1 MAGIGSNT
9 LRAVLKE
16 RGWSHSMLVAELRRQ
31 AAAAG
36 EALPKT
42 ESVLTLVS
50 RWVNNHQQPDGFY
63 RDLLARALD
72 RPAAELF
79 GEEDQAA
86 DLEAG
91 AEPWRLARA
100 LELSSVGATALEGIE
115 ATVADFARRYP
126 SASPATLL
134 DPVAGHYRDVSR
146 LLEGPLPV
154 AHRRRLVVVAGVLA
168 GLAGNLAFD
177 LKQRPRAE
185 GYFSVALQAA
195 HEAESADLGAWT
207 LAMRSILPA
216 YDGDPSGALALIQQ
230 GQAFVDHSMTAT
242 RRAWLAAMEAKAH
255 AGLGDARACDDALG
269 RAAAAIERGEA
280 SENRLGTDFFDLPRL
295 LAFKGTSALLLR
307 QPRAARAALAEGLA
321 LRPPSDVK
329 GRSLAR
335 LDLAAAHVQE
345 REPEQAH
352 AAALEALSIPPQYRV
367 GPILQRARQIQADLA
382 PWSEERQVR
391 DLADRLR
398 AILAA

>member
-1 MAGIGSNT
+1 MAGIGSNS

-16 RGWSHSMLVAELRRQ
+16 QGWSHSKLVAELRRR
-31 AAAAG
+31 AAATG

-42 ESVLTLVS
+42 ESLLTLVS

-63 RDLLARALD
+63 RDLLARALQ

-79 GEEDQAA
+79 GEDDQAA
-86 DLEAG
+86 ELETG
-91 AEPWRLARA
+91 AEPWRLARV
-100 LELSSVGATALEGIE
+100 LELSSVGAAALEAME
-115 ATVADFARRYP
+115 LAVADFARRYP
-126 SASPATLL
+126 STPPATLL
-134 DPVAGHYRDVSR
+134 DPVATHYRDVSR
-146 LLEGPLPV
+146 LLEGALPI

-185 GYFSVALQAA
+185 AYFTVALQAA
-195 HEAESADLGAWT
+195 QEAESADLGAWS

-216 YDGDPSGALALIQQ
+216 YHGDPAAALALIQQ
-230 GQAFVDHSMTAT
+230 GQAFAGQAVTAT

-255 AGLGDARACDDALG
+255 AGLGDARPCSEALG
-269 RAAAAIERGEA
+269 QATDAIENAGPA
-280 SENRLGTDFFDLPRL
+280 ENRLGTDFFDVPRL
-295 LAFKGTSALLLR
+295 LAFKGTCALLLH
-307 QPRAARAALAEGLA
+307 QPRAARAVLAEGLA

-335 LDLAAAHVQE
+335 LDLAAAYVQE

-352 AAALEALSIPPQYRV
+352 ATALEALSIPPQYRV
-367 GPILQRARQIQADLA
+367 GPILQRARRVQADLA
-382 PWSEERQVR
+382 PWSDERPVR
-391 DLADRLR
+391 DLADQLR

>member
-1 MAGIGSNT
+1 MAGNGSNI
-9 LRAVLKE
+9 LRTVLKE
-16 RGWSHSMLVAELRRQ
+16 RGWSHSKLVAELRRQ
-31 AAAAG
+31 AAATG
-36 EALPKT
+36 EGLPKT
-42 ESVLTLVS
+42 ESLLTLVS
-50 RWVNNHQQPDGFY
+50 RWVNNRQQPDDFY

-86 DLEAG
+86 ELEAG
-91 AEPWRLARA
+91 AEPWRLARV
-100 LELSSVGATALEGIE
+100 LELSSVGAASLEAIE
-115 ATVADFARRYP
+115 LAVADFARRYP
-126 SASPATLL
+126 STPPATLL
-134 DPVAGHYRDVSR
+134 DPVASHYRDVSR

-185 GYFSVALQAA
+185 GYFSVAPQAA
-195 HEAESADLGAWT
+195 HEAE
-207 LAMRSILPA
+207 
-216 YDGDPSGALALIQQ
+216 
-230 GQAFVDHSMTAT
+230 
-242 RRAWLAAMEAKAH
+242 H
-255 AGLGDARACDDALG
+255 AGP
-269 RAAAAIERGEA
+269 

-295 LAFKGTSALLLR
+295 LAFKGTCALLLR

-345 REPEQAH
+345 RELELAH
-352 AAALEALSIPPQYRV
+352 T
-367 GPILQRARQIQADLA
+367 
-382 PWSEERQVR
+382 
-391 DLADRLR
+391 
-398 AILAA
+398 

>member
-1 MAGIGSNT
+1 MAGIGSNN

-16 RGWSHSMLVAELRRQ
+16 RGWSHSKLVAELRRQ
-31 AAAAG
+31 AAATG

-42 ESVLTLVS
+42 ESLLTLVS

-79 GEEDQAA
+79 GDEDQAA
-86 DLEAG
+86 DLETG

-100 LELSSVGATALEGIE
+100 LELSSVGAAALEGIE
-115 ATVADFARRYP
+115 AAVADFARRYP
-126 SASPATLL
+126 STPPATLL
-134 DPVAGHYRDVSR
+134 DPLAGHYRDVSR

-207 LAMRSILPA
+207 LAMRSIMPA
-216 YDGDPSGALALIQQ
+216 YNGDPAGALALIEQ
-230 GQAFVDHSMTAT
+230 GQAFAGQAVTAT

-255 AGLGDARACDDALG
+255 AGLADATACDDALG
-269 RAAAAIERGEA
+269 RAADAIEHAEA

-295 LAFKGTSALLLR
+295 LAFRGTCALLLR

-335 LDLAAAHVQE
+335 LDLAAAHIQE

-352 AAALEALSIPPQYRV
+352 AIALEALSIPPH
-367 GPILQRARQIQADLA
+367 LQRARQIQADLA
-382 PWSEERQVR
+382 PWSDERPVR
-391 DLADRLR
+391 DLADQLR

>member
-1 MAGIGSNT
+1 MAGIGSNS
-9 LRAVLKE
+9 LRVALKE
-16 RGWSHSMLVAELRRQ
+16 RGWSHSKIVAELRRQ
-31 AAAAG
+31 AAATG

-42 ESVLTLVS
+42 ESLLTLVS
-50 RWVNNHQQPDGFY
+50 RWVNNRQQPDDFY

-100 LELSSVGATALEGIE
+100 LELSSVGAAALEGIE
-115 ATVADFARRYP
+115 AAVADFARRYP
-126 SASPATLL
+126 STPPATLL
-134 DPVAGHYRDVSR
+134 DPLAGHYRDVSR

-216 YDGDPSGALALIQQ
+216 YDGDPVGALALIQQ
-230 GQAFVDHSMTAT
+230 GQAFARQPVTAT

-255 AGLGDARACDDALG
+255 AGLADATACDDALG
-269 RAAAAIERGEA
+269 RAADAIEHAEA

-295 LAFKGTSALLLR
+295 LAFRGTCALLLR

-335 LDLAAAHVQE
+335 LDLAAAHIQE

-352 AAALEALSIPPQYRV
+352 AIALEALSIPPQYQV

-382 PWSEERQVR
+382 PWSDERPVR
-391 DLADRLR
+391 DLADQLR

>member
-9 LRAVLKE
+9 LRAALE
-16 RGWSHSMLVAELRRQ
+16 EQGWSHSKLVAELRRQ
-31 AAAAG
+31 AAATG
-36 EALPKT
+36 EGLPKT
-42 ESVLTLVS
+42 ESLLTLVS

-63 RDLLARALD
+63 RGLLARALD
-72 RPAAELF
+72 RTTSELF

-100 LELSSVGATALEGIE
+100 LELSSVGAAALEGIE

-126 SASPATLL
+126 STSPATLL
-134 DPVAGHYRDVSR
+134 DPVAAHYRDVSR

-154 AHRRRLVVVAGVLA
+154 THRRRLVLVAGVLA

-177 LKQRPRAE
+177 FKQRPRAE

-207 LAMRSILPA
+207 LAMWSILPA
-216 YDGDPSGALALIQQ
+216 YDGDPAGALALIQQ
-230 GQAFVDHSMTAT
+230 GQAVAGHAVTAT

-269 RAAAAIERGEA
+269 RGADAIERAEA
-280 SENRLGTDFFDLPRL
+280 SENRLGTDFFDRPRL
-295 LAFKGTSALLLR
+295 LAFKGTSALLLH
-307 QPRAARAALAEGLA
+307 QPKAARAALAEGLA

-335 LDLAAAHVQE
+335 LDLAAAYVQE

>member
-9 LRAVLKE
+9 LRKVLKE
-16 RGWSHSMLVAELRRQ
+16 RGWSHSKLVGELRRQ
-31 AAAAG
+31 AAATG
-36 EALPKT
+36 EVLPKT
-42 ESVLTLVS
+42 ESLLTLVS
-50 RWVNNHQQPDGFY
+50 RWVNNHQQPDSFY

-72 RPAAELF
+72 RPDAELF

-86 DLEAG
+86 DLEIG

-100 LELSSVGATALEGIE
+100 LELSSVGAAALEGIE

-126 SASPATLL
+126 STPPATLL
-134 DPVAGHYRDVSR
+134 DPVAGHYRDVSQ

-154 AHRRRLVVVAGVLA
+154 AKRRRLVVVAGVLA

-185 GYFSVALQAA
+185 RYFSVALQAA

-216 YDGDPSGALALIQQ
+216 YDGDPAGALALIQQ
-230 GQAFVDHSMTAT
+230 GQAFAGQAATAT

-255 AGLGDARACDDALG
+255 AGLGHASACDDALG
-269 RAAAAIERGEA
+269 RAADAIERAEA
-280 SENRLGTDFFDLPRL
+280 PENRLGTDFFDLPRL
-295 LAFKGTSALLLR
+295 LAFKGTCALLLH
-307 QPRAARAALAEGLA
+307 QPKAARAALAEGLA

-352 AAALEALSIPPQYRV
+352 ATALEALAIPPQYRV
-367 GPILQRARQIQADLA
+367 GPILQRARQVQADLA
-382 PWSEERQVR
+382 PWSDERPVR
-391 DLADRLR
+391 DLADQLR